1 MANAQPRIAAV
12 IEPASPKAGTDRR
25 KLIPELGLKEYW
37 YPAIESRKVRRKP
50 VGLMIMKE
58 QIVFF
63 RGKDGLVKA
72 LWNVCP
78 HRGGSLMHG
87 DSHFGGTVSCPYH
100 GWTFDGDGNVLA
112 VLPEGPESKIRGK
125 VKARVYPTQTLRG
138 MVFVWTGLGEPAPIE
153 EDVPLE
159 FFTDNGVLL
168 FGWEVWP
175 INWRPA
181 NENALEA
188 HVPYVHR
195 DSWINYMIP
204 FPQMGPRGI
213 YTKIVNNRAAKGVY
227 PGYGDAVKEA
237 DASGGDNE
245 VNVPKRP
252 KGPTFTWDFPAL
264 DSKWP
269 KNHIVR
275 SMISRFFRWTAKR
288 RYKWSPMDQSEE
300 WGSMQHHLPAMVRVD
315 FNTHMYTRNNVPI
328 DEYST
333 RQIYYH
339 YARGNSWL
347 GRLYEKLQFHMF
359 HRWALVSNFS
369 NQDFRAAAPQR
380 YDTAEYLSSTN
391 SHLVV
396 WRRMMTRARGMEDLK
411 AGKLLPTTKAED
423 ASRLVQT
430 EVGMTL
436 EWEPGDDHV

>member
-1 MANAQPRIAAV
+1 MVKIQRQNPKSAEDTAA
-12 IEPASPKAGTDRR
+12 EPGRDRR
-25 KLIPELGLKEYW
+25 KLIPELGLQEYW
-37 YPAIESRKVRRKP
+37 YPAIEARKVRDKP
-50 VGLMIMKE
+50 VGLMIMKK

-87 DSHFGGTVSCPYH
+87 DCHFEGTVSCPYH
-100 GWTFDGDGNVLA
+100 GWTYDEDGNVLA
-112 VLPEGPESKIRGK
+112 VLPEGPESKIPGK
-125 VKARVYPTQTLRG
+125 VQARKYPTRTLRG
-138 MVFVWTGLGEPAPIE
+138 MVFIWMGEREPAPIE

-159 FFTDNGVLL
+159 FFTNKGVLL
-168 FGWEVWP
+168 YGWEVWP

-181 NENALEA
+181 NENALDA

-195 DSWINYMIP
+195 NSWINYMIP
-204 FPQMGPRGI
+204 FPQMGPRGV
-213 YTKIVNNRAAKGVY
+213 YTKIVNKRAAKGVY
-227 PGYGDAVKEA
+227 PGYGEAFKESKVSGDGKDA
-237 DASGGDNE
+237 
-245 VNVPKRP
+245 PKSP
-252 KGPTFTWDFPAL
+252 TGPTFTWDFPSL
-264 DSKWP
+264 KSKWP
-269 KNHIVR
+269 KNHVIR
-275 SMISRFFRWTAKR
+275 SWISRFFRWTAKR
-288 RYKWSPMDQSEE
+288 RYKWPPIDQSDE

-315 FNTHMYTRNNVPI
+315 FNTHMYTRNNIPI

-339 YARGNSWL
+339 YARGNNWL
-347 GRLYEKLQFHMF
+347 GGLYEKLQFHMF

-369 NQDFRAAAPQR
+369 TQDFRAAAPQR
-380 YDTAEYLSSTN
+380 YDSDEYLSSTD

-411 AGKLLPTTKAED
+411 AGKLLPSTKAED

>member
-1 MANAQPRIAAV
+1 MVDVQPRSAEAIEQAAP
-12 IEPASPKAGTDRR
+12 EAGKDRR
-25 KLIPELGLKEYW
+25 QLIPELGLKEYW
-37 YPAIESRKVRRKP
+37 YPAIEDKKVKNKP
-50 VGLMIMKE
+50 IGLMIMKE

-63 RGKDGLVKA
+63 RGKDGQVKA

-87 DSHFGGTVSCPYH
+87 DCHFEGTISCPYH
-100 GWTFDGDGNVLA
+100 GWTYDGDGNVLA
-112 VLPEGPESKIRGK
+112 VLPEGPESKIPGK
-125 VKARVYPTQTLRG
+125 VKARAYPTQTLRG
-138 MVFVWTGLGEPAPIE
+138 MVFIWMGEGEPVPIE
-153 EDVPLE
+153 EDVPPE
-159 FFTDNGVLL
+159 FFTENGVLL

-195 DSWINYMIP
+195 DSWINFMIP

-213 YTKIVNNRAAKGVY
+213 YTKIVNKRAAKGVY
-227 PGYGDAVKEA
+227 PGYGDVLKEA
-237 DASGGDNE
+237 DASNGE
-245 VNVPKRP
+245 SATAAPKRP
-252 KGPTFTWDFPAL
+252 TGPTFTWDFPAL

-269 KNHIVR
+269 KNHRIR
-275 SMISRFFRWTAKR
+275 ALIARLFRWTAKR
-288 RYKWSPMDQSEE
+288 RFGGPPIEPSEE
-300 WGSMQHHLPAMVRVD
+300 WGGLQHHLPAIVRVD
-315 FNTHMYTRNNVPI
+315 FNTHMYTRNNIPI
-328 DEYST
+328 DEKNT

-339 YARGNSWL
+339 YARANSWL
-347 GRLYEKLQFHMF
+347 GRFYERLQFHAF

-369 NQDFRAAAPQR
+369 TQDFRAAAPQR
-380 YDTAEYLSSTN
+380 YDSQEYLSSTD

-396 WRRMMTRARGMEDLK
+396 WRRMMTRARGMEDLN
-411 AGKLLPTTKAED
+411 AGKLLPTTNAEE

-436 EWEPGDDHV
+436 EWKPGDNDV

>member
-1 MANAQPRIAAV
+1 MVDVQPRSAEAIEHAAP
-12 IEPASPKAGTDRR
+12 EAGTDRR

-37 YPAIESRKVRRKP
+37 YPAIEARKVRNKP

-63 RGKDGLVKA
+63 KGKDGLVKA

-87 DSHFGGTVSCPYH
+87 DSHFEGTVSCPYH
-100 GWTFDGDGNVLA
+100 GWTYDGDGNVLA
-112 VLPEGPESKIRGK
+112 VLPEGPESKIPGK

-138 MVFVWTGLGEPAPIE
+138 MVFIWMGEGEPAPIE

-159 FFTDNGVLL
+159 FFTDNGILL

-380 YDTAEYLSSTN
+380 YDTAEYLSSTD